1 MAEKDY
7 DSMTKEIA
15 EELRSLKRE
24 NERLKYAEE
33 FILRMSAISRRF
45 VNEGLY
51 RRQDERQFET
61 VKDFISECAKSDA
74 AVIERRGGPDSIY
87 VKAKNDYFGIENK
100 ERVVLIRRGEGFEVF
115 QNTLTREFVLGLKDG
130 TELLV
135 AVYNPFGDPIEGTDV
150 IVDEHFELHSC
161 RSGGFY
167 Y

>member
-7 DSMTKEIA
+7 ERMTKEIA

-33 FILRMSAISRRF
+33 FIMRMAAISRRF
-45 VNEGLY
+45 VNECLY
-51 RRQDERQFET
+51 HDKDDMQFDS
-61 VKDFISECAKSDA
+61 VKEFICGCAKSDE
-74 AVIERRGGPDSIY
+74 AVMKRRGGPDSIY
-87 VKAKNDYFGIENK
+87 VKAKNDYFGIENG

-135 AVYNPFGDPIEGTDV
+135 GMYNPFGDPIEGTDV

>member
-33 FILRMSAISRRF
+33 FILRMAAISRRF
-45 VNEGLY
+45 VNECLY
-51 RRQDERQFET
+51 RRQDERQFEN
-61 VKDFISECAKSDA
+61 VKDFISDCATSDV

-87 VKAKNDYFGIENK
+87 VKAKNDYFGIENE

-135 AVYNPFGDPIEGTDV
+135 AMYNPFGDPIEGTDV